1 MWQLRFD
8 HPSTGPDADLGRA
21 RLTES
26 FTRFRP
32 AWLDLTLARRLSAL
46 ALAVLA
52 AVLAL
57 RGDPAA
63 HRRSVVVAARELTPG
78 RILTAD
84 DLRRTDLPAA
94 VVPAGAVTDP
104 AQLVGATSTGAVHAG
119 EILTDLRVVS
129 PRLAAAATG
138 AADAR
143 IVPMRL
149 ADNAVTAI
157 LRPGDRVDVVA
168 ADDPPADT
176 DTDTDTHQRRAPVAR
191 TLAGDAAV
199 VLVSGTAAT
208 GTARAPAA
216 SERIVLLA
224 LDPDHA
230 ATVAAA
236 SLRTALTVVFH

>member
-8 HPSTGPDADLGRA
+8 HPRSGPDADLGRSRA
-21 RLTES
+21 TELLA
-26 FTRFRP
+26 RFRP
-32 AWLDLTLARRLSAL
+32 SWLDLTLARRLSAV
-46 ALAVLA
+46 ALAALA

-78 RILTAD
+78 RILAAE
-84 DLRRTDLPAA
+84 DLRSTELPAA
-94 VVPAGAVTDP
+94 VVPAGAVTDS
-104 AQLVGATSTGAVHAG
+104 AKLVGATSTGAVHTG
-119 EILTDLRVVS
+119 EILTDLRIVS

-138 AADAR
+138 VTDAR

-176 DTDTDTHQRRAPVAR
+176 DSRSPRRAPTAR

-199 VLVSGTAAT
+199 VLVSGTGITA
-208 GTARAPAA
+208 GSARAPAA
-216 SERIVLLA
+216 EHIVLLA
-224 LDPDHA
+224 LDPEHA

-236 SLRTALTVVFH
+236 SLHTALTVVFH

>member
-8 HPSTGPDADLGRA
+8 RPSTGPDADLGRS

-78 RILTAD
+78 RILAAD

-104 AQLVGATSTGAVHAG
+104 ARLVGATSTGAVHTG

-176 DTDTDTHQRRAPVAR
+176 DTDTHQRRAPVAR

-208 GTARAPAA
+208 GAARAPAA

>member
-8 HPSTGPDADLGRA
+8 HPRSGPDADLGRA
-21 RLTES
+21 RATEL
-26 FTRFRP
+26 FARFRP
-32 AWLDLTLARRLSAL
+32 SWLDLTLARRLSAV
-46 ALAVLA
+46 ALAALA

-63 HRRSVVVAARELTPG
+63 HHLSVVVAARELTPG
-78 RILTAD
+78 RILMAA
-84 DLRRTDLPAA
+84 DLRRAELPSA

-104 AQLVGATSTGAVHAG
+104 AQLLGAASTGAVHTG
-119 EILTDLRVVS
+119 EILTDLRIVS

-138 AADAR
+138 VADAR

-168 ADDPPADT
+168 ADDAPADIEI
-176 DTDTDTHQRRAPVAR
+176 RAQHHAPTAR
-191 TLAGDAAV
+191 TLAADAAV
-199 VLVSGTAAT
+199 VLVSGTAAGST
-208 GTARAPAA
+208 SRAPAA
-216 SERIVLLA
+216 AERVVLLA
-224 LDPDHA
+224 LDPEHA

-236 SLRTALTVVFH
+236 SLHTALTVVFH